1 MKFRDYAVSADQL
14 PSLLR
19 RTLTIAEDRLPWR
32 YILAVLGFA
41 IMGFLVLELW
51 SEINEGDARAIDRA
65 ILLEFRDPANT
76 NNLLGPDWLTQVMK
90 DITTLGSPTV
100 LVLAVVASAGFMAAR
115 RSYRMA
121 AIVLGASLSGS
132 MLVVLFKDLFSR
144 ARPDVVAR
152 LVEETS
158 MSFPSGH
165 ASNSAIIYLTITV
178 LFIRVEKS
186 LRTRVFA
193 AVLGVL
199 TVISIGI
206 SRLALGVH
214 WPTDVLAGW
223 LFGAVWAAT
232 WALVVKLPVV
242 DEVIDQP

>member
-223 LFGAVWAAT
+223 LFGTVWAAT